1 MNLPVKFIEKYQ
13 QLLGEEATAFLTSLQ
28 TLKVQ
33 KGFRLNPLKPNFKQ
47 VKIDLSQPLAYV
59 ATGYLGAVSGRSLE
73 HQTGYLYSQEPS
85 AMYVAEVAAVQPGE
99 RILDL
104 CAAPG
109 GKSTQLA
116 GKLQGQGLLVANEI
130 DAKRA
135 RVLAENLERT
145 GATNVQ
151 ILNEQPAKLAKKFK
165 EFFDKVLVDAPCS
178 GEGMFRK
185 DPSAI
190 TYWSPGYPRECAN
203 RQREI
208 LKSAWQML
216 KPGGQLIYST
226 CTFAPEEDEQIV
238 AWLLAEYPTLKLLP
252 LKKYSGMDSGRPE
265 FADGRAE
272 LTKTIR
278 LFPHHFQGE
287 GHFIAK
293 FQDMRPQSTQKPKKS
308 KKRFNQFFRVLNPS
322 ERGYWQEF
330 CQLQFGRQLFE
341 FADLRVLNDKLY
353 YVKPHWPD
361 LTGLRVVRPGLEL
374 GVFKKK
380 RFEPA
385 YGFALSLDPTLCQR
399 VIELSSDQW
408 NQYVQGHPLQLSS
421 IAKKNG
427 WYLLTCQQKAF
438 SFGKVTNQVLK
449 NYFPKGLRLRYGQR

>member
-28 TLKVQ
+28 SGKVQ

-47 VKIDLSQPLAYV
+47 VRTDLSRPLNYV
-59 ATGYLGAVSGRSLE
+59 ATGYLGAITGRSLE

-85 AMYVAEVAAVQPGE
+85 AMYVAEAAAVQPGE
-99 RILDL
+99 YILDL

-151 ILNEQPAKLAKKFK
+151 ILNEKPAKLIKKFK
-165 EFFDKVLVDAPCS
+165 GFFDKVLVDAPCS

-185 DPSAI
+185 DPAAI
-190 TYWSPGYPRECAN
+190 TYWSVDYPRECAN

-208 LKSAWQML
+208 LKSAWQLL

-226 CTFAPEEDEQIV
+226 CTFAPEEDEQIA

-252 LKKYSGMDSGRPE
+252 LKKYSGMDNGRPE
-265 FADGRAE
+265 FADDRAE
-272 LTKTIR
+272 LTRAVR

-293 FQDMRPQSTQKPKKS
+293 FQDTQPQPGRRLKRA
-308 KKRFNQFFRVLNPS
+308 KKRSNQIFRALSPN
-322 ERGYWQEF
+322 EQGYWREF
-330 CQLQFGRQLFE
+330 CQLQFGRQLFKSV
-341 FADLRVLNDKLY
+341 DLRVLNDKLY
-353 YVKPHWPD
+353 YVNHNWPE

-385 YGFALSLDPTLCQR
+385 YGFALSLNPAFCQR
-399 VIELSSDQW
+399 VIELSLDQW
-408 NQYVQGHPLQLSS
+408 NQYVQGQPLQLSS
-421 IAKKNG
+421 NKQPNG

-438 SFGKVTNQVLK
+438 SFGKVANQVLK